1 MTTAMAETQNS
12 ALPAQTHT
20 SSIKERVA
28 LGRSLRER
36 CARRSHGRWKPP
48 AGRHD
53 PIDLLIEQGK
63 SRVQELLPLRYG
75 RMKAS
80 PFAFLRGG
88 AAVMAAEQGSN
99 AVQTGVRL
107 SGEAGESIRL
117 LSDSIAESSQAAI

>member
-1 MTTAMAETQNS
+1 MTAAMAETQNS

-75 RMKAS
+75 RMSVS
-80 PFAFLRGG
+80 PFAYMRGS
-88 AAVMAAEQGSN
+88 AEDLVFTEQHS
-99 AVQTGVRL
+99 T
-107 SGEAGESIRL
+107 
-117 LSDSIAESSQAAI
+117 SDSINAHANVAYGRSGYSQDGPNAS